1 MIKIKNCALFGGT
14 FDPFHNGHL
23 HLIKTLLATER
34 FDCFVVIPAGDP
46 YQKSLKASGEE
57 RLSMVKSALAHED
70 IEISD
75 CEIRRSGPSYA
86 IDTVNEM
93 KVLFPSERFTWI
105 LGSDAFA
112 GLPTWNRFEELSKLV
127 NFMVVKRPGSP
138 EPQPIPG
145 VESEV
150 VEISALDISSTSIRN
165 HLKNGEDVGDLL
177 PASVAS
183 YIKERGLY
191 GAA

>member
-23 HLIKTLLATER
+23 HLIKTLLATEQ

-46 YQKSLKASGEE
+46 YQKSLNASAEE
-57 RLSMVKSALAHED
+57 RFSMIKVALAQED
-70 IEISD
+70 VEISD

-86 IDTVNEM
+86 IDTVKEM
-93 KVLFPSERFTWI
+93 KVLFPSERYTWI

-112 GLPTWNRFEELSKLV
+112 GLPTWNRFEELSKEIKFL
-127 NFMVVKRPGSP
+127 VVKRPGSP

-145 VESEV
+145 VEFEV
-150 VEISALDISSTSIRN
+150 VEISALDISSTSIRK
-165 HLKNGEDVGDLL
+165 HLKNGEDVGALL
-177 PASVAS
+177 PASVDS

-191 GAA
+191 GAS

>member
-23 HLIKTLLATER
+23 HLIRTLKATER

-46 YQKSLKASGEE
+46 YQKSFTASAEE
-57 RLSMVKSALAHED
+57 RLSMVKLALAQED

-75 CEIRRSGPSYA
+75 CETRRSGPSYA
-86 IDTVNEM
+86 IDTVEEM
-93 KVLFPSERFTWI
+93 KALFPSERYTWI

-112 GLPTWNRFEELSKLV
+112 GLPTWRRFEELSKEIKFLV
-127 NFMVVKRPGSP
+127 IKRPGLP

-145 VESEV
+145 VEFEV
-150 VEISALDISSTSIRN
+150 LKINALDISSTSIRN
-165 HLKNGEDVGDLL
+165 HFKDGDDVGDLL

>member
-23 HLIKTLLATER
+23 HLIRSLIAAKR
-34 FDCFVVIPAGDP
+34 FDSLVVIPAGDP

-93 KVLFPSERFTWI
+93 KVLFPSERYTWI

-112 GLPTWNRFEELSKLV
+112 GLPSWNRFEELAKSV
-127 NFMVVKRPGSP
+127 DFIVVKRPGSP
-138 EPQPIPG
+138 DPKPIPG
-145 VESEV
+145 VEYEAI
-150 VEISALDISSTSIRN
+150 EISALDISSTEIRN
-165 HLKNGEDVGDLL
+165 RLKNGEDVGELV

-183 YIKERGLY
+183 YIRERGLY

>member
-23 HLIKTLLATER
+23 HLIRTLKATER

-46 YQKSLKASGEE
+46 YQKSFAASAEE
-57 RLSMVKSALAHED
+57 RLSMVKLALAQED

-75 CEIRRSGPSYA
+75 CETRRSGPSYA
-86 IDTVNEM
+86 IDTVEEM
-93 KVLFPSERFTWI
+93 KALFPSERYTWI

-112 GLPTWNRFEELSKLV
+112 GLPTWRRFEELSKEIKFLV
-127 NFMVVKRPGSP
+127 IKRPGSP

-145 VESEV
+145 VEFEV
-150 VEISALDISSTSIRN
+150 LEINALDISSTSIRN
-165 HLKNGEDVGDLL
+165 HFKDGDDVGDLL

>member
-75 CEIRRSGPSYA
+75 CEILRSGPSYA

-145 VESEV
+145 VDSEV